1 MKKGFLFLVITV
13 IFLSG
18 CSNEKQ
24 VSSSIMTEE
33 EIAAFRDTHKQIE
46 KTFALVDMEKYPVEY
61 YLDNGCNY
69 AVVEF
74 VEELPSETVYL
85 NPGNEGEKALAKK
98 AGISAYS
105 ATKRHFCFRYI
116 RTVIEGAKEN
126 AVKGFENWEF
136 EDFVL
141 QDNEI
146 KTYIAAAWN
155 VLDFIPGEQ
164 YLFLITPF
172 KSEEELELI
181 TDYSYYVTEDEHI
194 VAAIYDDGEEYT
206 GYSLENFEK
215 QVTDRI
221 KVYEEEKEQKK

>member
-85 NPGNEGEKALAKK
+85 KPGNEGEKALAKK

-105 ATKRHFCFRYI
+105 ATKRHFCFRY
-116 RTVIEGAKEN
+116 R
-126 AVKGFENWEF
+126 
-136 EDFVL
+136 
-141 QDNEI
+141 
-146 KTYIAAAWN
+146 
-155 VLDFIPGEQ
+155 
-164 YLFLITPF
+164 
-172 KSEEELELI
+172 SEERR
-181 TDYSYYVTEDEHI
+181 V
-194 VAAIYDDGEEYT
+194 G
-206 GYSLENFEK
+206 
-215 QVTDRI
+215 
-221 KVYEEEKEQKK
+221 KECVCSV